1 MQTINMLPTT
11 KRFKVKVVRQQTVRQ
26 KCVES
31 LRWYCSEHSEAVL
44 ACPLAK
50 VCIYQHFMI
59 LWSLLKA
66 LNQSLGVIIPSTL
79 LTQQR
84 AHLQPN
90 GISRQMGRG
99 GRFCREANQK
109 GTVWCSLTDCKA
121 CGLVYCLF
129 KLLASEARMGKKGTS
144 KVSWLAQSLVG
155 NLPKAGLKKKKQQQR
170 KISCGQHKQVF
181 PESHADTFNLLGTS
195 HRAALFHMA
204 LYFATILYGFSQA
217 MQEAVQRAELMQ
229 LHQSCLK

>member
-129 KLLASEARMGKKGTS
+129 KLLASEARTGKKGTS

-155 NLPKAGLKKKKQQQR
+155 NLPKAGLKKKSSSRGKYLVVNISRYSLKVMLTPSTYWALPTGLHFSIWHCILPLFFMASVKQCR
-170 KISCGQHKQVF
+170 K
-181 PESHADTFNLLGTS
+181 
-195 HRAALFHMA
+195 
-204 LYFATILYGFSQA
+204 LYR
-217 MQEAVQRAELMQ
+217 E
-229 LHQSCLK
+229 QS

>member
-1 MQTINMLPTT
+1 
-11 KRFKVKVVRQQTVRQ
+11 
-26 KCVES
+26 
-31 LRWYCSEHSEAVL
+31 
-44 ACPLAK
+44 
-50 VCIYQHFMI
+50 MI
-59 LWSLLKA
+59 LWSLPKA
-66 LNQSLGVIIPSTL
+66 LNQSLGVVIPSTL

-90 GISRQMGRG
+90 GISRQMGGG

-121 CGLVYCLF
+121 CGLVYCLS
-129 KLLASEARMGKKGTS
+129 KLLASEGRMGEERRELAKTPGWH
-144 KVSWLAQSLVG
+144 KVWWETC
-155 NLPKAGLKKKKQQQR
+155 PKQALKKKKQQW

-217 MQEAVQRAELMQ
+217 MQEAVQRAELMRF
-229 LHQSCLK
+229 HQSCLK